1 VLEAKVEEDDR
12 ESLGFPNT
20 RRANRFDVSRT
31 VRIVKPVK
39 ARGKAV
45 NVSAV
50 GILVRLTQE
59 AELRAGDIVT
69 LEVAREDGEAT
80 LTVQGKVVRVEYTDD
95 RVQFAIDL
103 TEENDEE
110 VVEEEAP
117 PEDD

>member
-1 VLEAKVEEDDR
+1 MEEDDR
-12 ESLGFPNT
+12 ESLGYPNT

-50 GILVRLTQE
+50 GMLVRLTQE
-59 AELRAGDIVT
+59 AELKAGDTVT
-69 LEVAREDGEAT
+69 LEVARDDGQAT
-80 LTVQGKVVRVEYTDD
+80 LMVKGMVVRVEYTDD

-103 TEENDEE
+103 TN
-110 VVEEEAP
+110 EEEEEEGET
-117 PEDD
+117 ED

>member
-1 VLEAKVEEDDR
+1 MDEDDR

-59 AELRAGDIVT
+59 AELKAGDIVT
-69 LEVAREDGEAT
+69 LEVAREDGQAT

-103 TEENDEE
+103 TEENGEE
-110 VVEEEAP
+110 LPEEQAEANA
-117 PEDD
+117 D

>member
-1 VLEAKVEEDDR
+1 VDEDDR

-20 RRANRFDVSRT
+20 RRANRFDVSRA

-59 AELRAGDIVT
+59 AELKAGDIVT
-69 LEVAREDGEAT
+69 LEVAREDGQAT

-103 TEENDEE
+103 TEENDQQLPQQLPEE
-110 VVEEEAP
+110 QAEANA
-117 PEDD
+117 D